1 MSAFSSSLYST
12 GGNHQKRYLL
22 RMSSTSILTPEFKV
36 EKKKERKRHIYLKHI
51 YMTEDERDSS
61 IIFKI

>member
-36 EKKKERKRHIYLKHI
+36 EKKERKRHIYLKHI
-51 YMTEDERDSS
+51 YMTEDERDSF

>member
-36 EKKKERKRHIYLKHI
+36 EKKGEEKTHLPKAYL
-51 YMTEDERDSS
+51 YD
-61 IIFKI
+61 